1 MRSATPLSSRLLYR
15 TAGLGARAGVEGI
28 VAELAKQDR
37 ILFLGGGGGRS
48 SKLNTQSREGSAAE
62 KRRSKTGLY
71 RKWNGKFVPVLHLF
85 YFVQSSD
92 ITFLYLYRPTSLGM
106 VA

>member
-1 MRSATPLSSRLLYR
+1 MGEEATPLSSRLLYR
-15 TAGLGARAGVEGI
+15 TAGWGCKGRSGGI

-37 ILFLGGGGGRS
+37 ILFWGGGGRS
-48 SKLNTQSREGSAAE
+48 SKLSTQSREGSAAE

-85 YFVQSSD
+85 LLCTKQRHYLPISS
-92 ITFLYLYRPTSLGM
+92 FR
-106 VA
+106 